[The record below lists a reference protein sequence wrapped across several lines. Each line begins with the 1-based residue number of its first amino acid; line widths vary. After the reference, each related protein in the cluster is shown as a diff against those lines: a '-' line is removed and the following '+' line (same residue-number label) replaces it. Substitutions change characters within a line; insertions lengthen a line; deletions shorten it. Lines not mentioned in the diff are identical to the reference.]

1 MLRVLTSLIRNVPGP
16 FKGPRALTADFLEGL
31 IDVISPPVDA
41 EQTPPPSSPAPVI
54 EKRPEPARAA
64 EIAAVPAK
72 PAAPAPAPEVKK
84 ERAAS
89 PGNGA
94 RLAGDRAKQLKEA
107 LTRSDWLRS
116 QDFKVLAIFY
126 EASRRDLGPITA
138 KGAAK
143 LGEEIGLT
151 IRHENVRK
159 VVRTRLTE
167 WIETT
172 MVVDSQPPTFQYC
185 MSEKGASYFETEY
198 LAKL

>member
-41 EQTPPPSSPAPVI
+41 EQAPPPSPAPAS
-54 EKRPEPARAA
+54 EKRAEPA
-64 EIAAVPAK
+64 PATDGATA
-72 PAAPAPAPEVKK
+72 PARPSPAPAPHIEE
-84 ERAAS
+84 ERPAIS
-89 PGNGA
+89 WDGA
-94 RLAGDRAKQLKEA
+94 PPAGDHARRFKDA
-107 LTRSDWLRS
+107 LTRADWLRS

-126 EASRRDLGPITA
+126 EANRRGLGPITA

-143 LGEEIGLT
+143 LGEEIGVT

-167 WIETT
+167 WIDTT
-172 MVVDSQPPTFQYC
+172 MVADSQPPTFQYG
-185 MSEKGASYFETEY
+185 MSENGVSHFETEY